1 MQRRAVAVFVALFL
15 AVAGVAGAL
24 TATAD
29 SPQIALENPEI
40 DVSENDSIEV
50 GSESYLV
57 ADISETEQE
66 GGGHGGGGGGTVIT
80 GTLEREFTAETSETW
95 ANGSTVTVE
104 DREWRVEIA
113 GENVT
118 EFTLV
123 EVLDRQAILE
133 ADDAAENETVTLDD
147 GEYVAETDE
156 NGDRTLVPVD
166 EYFPAPEERSYATGE
181 TLQYDGQTV
190 TVDDVTAG
198 GAVLVWE
205 TTQTETIE
213 VSQHSMVTLGD
224 TQYVAHFSDASTLQ
238 MSSDIE
244 AYEAQVTEIER
255 FNQYNSGLS
264 RVFVLSVLSS
274 IMLTGLAFIPS
285 RY

>member
-24 TATAD
+24 TATAET
-29 SPQIALENPEI
+29 PEIALENPEVDASVNDSI
-40 DVSENDSIEV
+40 DVGGETYVMAAISESENDD
-50 GSESYLV
+50 G
-57 ADISETEQE
+57 Q
-66 GGGHGGGGGGTVIT
+66 TVIS

-95 ANGSTVTVE
+95 ANESTVSVD

-113 GENVT
+113 GENAS

-133 ADDAAENETVTLDD
+133 ADDDAENETVTLED
-147 GEYVAETDE
+147 GEYVAVTDE

-181 TLQYDGQTV
+181 TLEYDGQTV
-190 TVDDVTAG
+190 TIDDVTAD

-205 TTQTETIE
+205 TTETETVE
-213 VSQHSMVTLGD
+213 LAQQSTVTIGD
-224 TQYVAHFSDASTLQ
+224 TEYVAHFPDASTLR
-238 MSSDIE
+238 MSTDIE

-264 RVFVLSVLSS
+264 RVLVLSVLSS
-274 IMLTGLAFIPS
+274 IMLAGMAFIPS

>member
-24 TATAD
+24 TATAE
-29 SPQIALENPEI
+29 SPEIALENPEI
-40 DVSENDSIEV
+40 DASQDDSVEV
-50 GSESYLV
+50 GGETYVV
-57 ADISETEQE
+57 ADISENENDAGQM
-66 GGGHGGGGGGTVIT
+66 VIS

-95 ANGSTVTVE
+95 ANESTVSVD
-104 DREWRVEIA
+104 DREWRVEIP
-113 GENVT
+113 GENAT

-133 ADDAAENETVTLDD
+133 ADDAAENETVTLED
-147 GEYVAETDE
+147 GEYVAVTDE

-181 TLQYDGQTV
+181 TLEYDGQTV
-190 TVDDVTAG
+190 TIDDVTAD

-205 TTQTETIE
+205 TTETETVE
-213 VSQHSMVTLGD
+213 LAQESTVTIGD
-224 TQYVAHFSDASTLQ
+224 TEYVAHFPDASTLR
-238 MSSDIE
+238 MSTDVE

-264 RVFVLSVLSS
+264 RVLVLSVLSS
-274 IMLTGLAFIPS
+274 IMLAGMAFIPS

>member
-1 MQRRAVAVFVALFL
+1 MAVFVALFL

-29 SPQIALENPEI
+29 SPEIGFENPEI
-40 DVSENDSIEV
+40 DASQGDTIDA
-50 GSESYLV
+50 GGQSYVV
-57 ADISETEQE
+57 ADISETEE
-66 GGGHGGGGGGTVIT
+66 GGGGHGGSATTVIT

-95 ANGSTVTVE
+95 ANGSTVSVD
-104 DREWRVEIA
+104 DREWRVEVA
-113 GENVT
+113 GENAT

-147 GEYVAETDE
+147 GEYVAVTDDSGE
-156 NGDRTLVPVD
+156 RTLVPVE
-166 EYFPAPEERSYATGE
+166 EYFPAPERRSYATGE
-181 TLQYDGQTV
+181 TLEYDGQTV
-190 TVDDVTAG
+190 TVDGVSAD

-205 TTQTETIE
+205 TTETQSVE
-213 VSQHSMVTLGD
+213 VGQHSVVTLGGTD
-224 TQYVAHFSDASTLQ
+224 YVAHFEDTSTLQ

-244 AYEAQVTEIER
+244 AYEAQVSEIDQYK
-255 FNQYNSGLS
+255 QYNSGLS
-264 RVFVLSVLSS
+264 RVFILAVLSS
-274 IMLTGLAFIPS
+274 VMLTGMAFIPS